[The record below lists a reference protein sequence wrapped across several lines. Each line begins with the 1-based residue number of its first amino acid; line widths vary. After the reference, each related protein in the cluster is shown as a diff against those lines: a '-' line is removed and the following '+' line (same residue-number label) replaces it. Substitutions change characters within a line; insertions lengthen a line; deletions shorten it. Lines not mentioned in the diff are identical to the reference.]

1 MSLAARCPACGTVF
15 RVVQDQL
22 RVSEGWVRCGRCAEV
37 FNAIESLVDLDAD
50 PARTAV
56 RSRGAERV
64 IEDQER
70 MARQD
75 ELDDLSPLSTF
86 GTPAAPP
93 QAQRRAAAPPPA
105 PEPAPP
111 PPPASAGVAARRA
124 PDAEAEAATDQ
135 ARPRRD
141 RKGNADD
148 SDATPDHGP
157 AGTPAFVRR
166 AERAARWRRP
176 GVRAALAAVGGVA
189 ALGLLVQVALEYRNT
204 TAARWPATLPL
215 LTAACAALDCSI
227 EAPRAIEAL
236 AVESSGLLRIDG
248 TPLYRLSVVLRS
260 RSTVAL
266 AVPSLDLTLTDSQ
279 GAVMARRVIQP
290 QELGV
295 QRANLPP
302 SAEFALQATLSAADR
317 PISGYTIEIFY
328 P

>member
-37 FNAIESLVDLDAD
+37 FNAIESLVDLDTD

-64 IEDQER
+64 VEDMER

-93 QAQRRAAAPPPA
+93 QAQRRSAPPPA
-105 PEPAPP
+105 PAPP
-111 PPPASAGVAARRA
+111 PPAPAPASAATRRA
-124 PDAEAEAATDQ
+124 ADAATDQ
-135 ARPRRD
+135 ARQRRD
-141 RKGNADD
+141 HQDGDDDNNA
-148 SDATPDHGP
+148 ATDRGP
-157 AGTPAFVRR
+157 TGTPAFVRR

-176 GVRAALAAVGGVA
+176 GVRAALAVVGGVA
-189 ALGLLVQVALEYRNT
+189 ALGLLAQVALEYRNT

-260 RSTVAL
+260 RATVAL
-266 AVPSLDLTLTDSQ
+266 AVPALDLTLTDSQ

-290 QELGV
+290 HELGV

>member
-64 IEDQER
+64 VEDMER

-93 QAQRRAAAPPPA
+93 QAQRRSAPPPPA
-105 PEPAPP
+105 PAA
-111 PPPASAGVAARRA
+111 PASAANRRA
-124 PDAEAEAATDQ
+124 ADAAPDQARQRRDPQDGDDDNSAATD
-135 ARPRRD
+135 R
-141 RKGNADD
+141 
-148 SDATPDHGP
+148 GP
-157 AGTPAFVRR
+157 TGTPAFVRR

-176 GVRAALAAVGGVA
+176 GVRAAMAAVGGVA
-189 ALGLLVQVALEYRNT
+189 ALSLLAQVALEYRNT

-260 RSTVAL
+260 RAAVAL
-266 AVPSLDLTLTDSQ
+266 AVPALDLTLTDSQ